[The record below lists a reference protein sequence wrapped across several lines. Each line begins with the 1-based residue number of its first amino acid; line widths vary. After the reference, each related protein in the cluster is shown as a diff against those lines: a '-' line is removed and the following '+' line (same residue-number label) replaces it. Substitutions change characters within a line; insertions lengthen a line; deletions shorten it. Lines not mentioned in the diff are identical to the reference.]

1 MESFLDLIFQGN
13 TGNLTHVS
21 CCVVPKQKFS
31 MQELIS
37 NCKKSVGDDGMDKDQ
52 LGVFLYEPVNP
63 AKGQ

>member
-1 MESFLDLIFQGN
+1 MESFIDLTFLAN
-13 TGNLTHVS
+13 TNNLTHIS
-21 CCVVPKQKFS
+21 WYGVPKQKFS

-63 AKGQ
+63 AKGH